1 MTRSSRQRHRFS
13 SENWAEQACTYV
25 VLIVDDSRC
34 NDCDY
39 LLRTYTTCRRLWGL
53 TEVHSL
59 MAETVVG
66 FALLGIMGVVMV
78 SLQWK
83 AGKMHDI
90 ISKLELDVI
99 CNICCFKRTPAI
111 RR

>member
-1 MTRSSRQRHRFS
+1 MTRPSWQRHSFS
-13 SENWAEQACTYV
+13 SENWTEQACTYV
-25 VLIVDDSRC
+25 VLIVDDSRF

-66 FALLGIMGVVMV
+66 FALLRIMRG
-78 SLQWK
+78 
-83 AGKMHDI
+83 
-90 ISKLELDVI
+90 SKGLFAVEGLYNARY
-99 CNICCFKRTPAI
+99 NIQIGNRCYM
-111 RR
+111 